1 MTQFTFAQRTNKTI
15 NLKIRIIKNMTL
27 YVVIKIVHITK
38 TVTLI
43 LIKYGSNTEYEAFM
57 SRYIDK
63 HIHIH
68 QTEYL
73 EDKIHKK

>member
-1 MTQFTFAQRTNKTI
+1 
-15 NLKIRIIKNMTL
+15 MTL